1 MGTTLEW
8 YREGGPLMLLILATG
23 IAGLAIILERGYV
36 IVFRAK
42 NNGRVFIERIIQ
54 LVRGGK
60 IEDAIKQCAA
70 STALLSDMGL
80 LILRSRSRNEA
91 DLERVA
97 ETAALATLPKLTKRL
112 HYLSTLALVAGL
124 LGTLAAVLTVRE
136 ALGTPPATVSVALAL
151 SHAFTP
157 LAFGLVIAIVLVLGR
172 AYLVSQAHAL
182 TEQVREFSARLIT
195 ALIDQPDVRLGHR

>member
-8 YREGGPLMLLILATG
+8 YREGGPLILLILATG
-23 IAGLAIILERGYV
+23 FAGLAIILERGYV

-60 IEDAIKQCAA
+60 VEEAIKQCAA
-70 STALLSDMGL
+70 SKALLSDMGL

-97 ETAALATLPKLTKRL
+97 ETAALATLPKLTRRL
-112 HYLSTLALVAGL
+112 HYLSTLALVSGL
-124 LGTLAAVLTVRE
+124 LGTLAAAKPFSTMSAKSRSSSASYCLSRVRY
-136 ALGTPPATVSVALAL
+136 GC
-151 SHAFTP
+151 
-157 LAFGLVIAIVLVLGR
+157 
-172 AYLVSQAHAL
+172 SQSP
-182 TEQVREFSARLIT
+182 RMPSR
-195 ALIDQPDVRLGHR
+195 RNCRR